1 MFWGNQIKGKK
12 GWAQRPL
19 KASDSSLDMRLK
31 RDAAADAKKGGK
43 DGGEK
48 ENGERL
54 REGRKEGEIKAKTG

>member
-1 MFWGNQIKGKK
+1 M
-12 GWAQRPL
+12 
-19 KASDSSLDMRLK
+19 KASDSSLDMCLK

-54 REGRKEGEIKAKTG
+54 RQGRKEGEIKAKID